1 MVYLETHSEKF
12 IESVDETLSNF
23 FGAIDDGIR
32 SIATDIIDKN
42 KVALGGVYLHH
53 SDPKKCAKVHLDIEY
68 RFEDETNEITVYCED
83 DLDGRILWLQCI
95 GTASVDIE
103 LVNHIY
109 KLAEIQLND
118 DELQQLKPEDFWF
131 NPTFNHIS
139 LTKMIQN
146 RLDENLETLIKEA
159 E

>member
-23 FGAIDDGIR
+23 FGAIDDGVR

-53 SDPKKCAKVHLDIEY
+53 SDPKKCAKVHLDIQY
-68 RFEDETNEITVYCED
+68 RFEEETNEITVYCED

-109 KLAEIQLND
+109 TLAEIKLSD
-118 DELQQLKPEDFWF
+118 DELQQLQPEEFWF

-146 RLDENLETLIKEA
+146 RLNEDLETLIKEA
-159 E
+159 K

>member
-1 MVYLETHSEKF
+1 MVEFEIHSEKF

-23 FGAIDDGIR
+23 FEAIDDGVR

-53 SDPKKCAKVHLDIEY
+53 TDPKKCAKVHLDIQY
-68 RFEDETNEITVYCED
+68 RFEEETNEITVYCED

-109 KLAEIQLND
+109 TLAEIKLSD
-118 DELQQLKPEDFWF
+118 DELQQLQPEEFWF